1 MPFRILA
8 DMHHPTL
15 WESYNLLFGDRL
27 GWDIYRPLG
36 MEWYQKGYWR
46 HEHFWAGDQFAK
58 LFLPHKEVDVLRDGY
73 YERADPNNLGRV
85 FKMVTVDQAYALG
98 FDWLISSVPGNQ
110 LGFAQFAGRVG
121 AKAGVQI
128 GNNEHTLAWDL
139 AELVLDSTSTHRAPI
154 GHESKHI
161 LYDQEIDLRL
171 YGRDYYIGPDAGP
184 ISSLLLIW
192 HNDKAGLDFFREVAS
207 YFPDERFKLYGQAGQ
222 ELFNNTSVATEMARS
237 SAIYHTKKI
246 GDGWG
251 HTIHSAMAMG
261 KPVISNNSYY
271 SGQRAARLLD
281 GNRGVLD
288 IAGMDVKSAVQAIR
302 NIDKD
307 GLWMFMGELNRK
319 RFGEFV
325 DYERDARI
333 IAEAMS

>member
-1 MPFRILA
+1 
-8 DMHHPTL
+8 
-15 WESYNLLFGDRL
+15 
-27 GWDIYRPLG
+27 
-36 MEWYQKGYWR
+36 MEWFHKGYWQ
-46 HEHFWAGDQFAK
+46 HEKFWAGDQFAK
-58 LFLPHKEVDVLRDGY
+58 MFLPHKEVDVLKDGY
-73 YERADPNNLGRV
+73 FERPDPNNLGRV
-85 FKMVTVDQAYALG
+85 FKMVTVDQSYDIG
-98 FDWLISSVPGNQ
+98 FDWVISSVPGNQ
-110 LGFAQFAGRVG
+110 LGFAQFAGRVS

-139 AELVLDSTSTHRAPI
+139 AEVILDSTSTHHVPV
-154 GHESKHI
+154 GNESKYVS
-161 LYDQEIDLRL
+161 YDQEIDMRL

-192 HNDKAGLDFFREVAS
+192 HNDAPGLKFFRDVAS
-207 YFPDERFKLYGQAGQ
+207 YFPDDRFKLYGQAGQ

-237 SAIYHTKKI
+237 SAIYHAKKI

-271 SGQRAARLLD
+271 TGQRAARLLE
-281 GNRGVLD
+281 NNPGVLD
-288 IAGMDVKSAVQAIR
+288 IAGMDVKTVVERIK

-319 RFGEFV
+319 RFSDMV
-325 DYERDARI
+325 DYEQDAI
-333 IAEAMS
+333 HIAEVMS